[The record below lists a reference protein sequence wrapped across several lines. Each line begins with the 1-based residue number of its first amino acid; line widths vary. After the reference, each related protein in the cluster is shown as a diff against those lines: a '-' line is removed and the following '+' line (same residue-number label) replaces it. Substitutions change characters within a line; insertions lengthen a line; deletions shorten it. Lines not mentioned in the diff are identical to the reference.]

1 MTDMCDRLICESTY
15 GCFIMNCLDQDLFRE
30 IIPHL
35 AVIQMVEIEAKEF
48 QVAAREEMQAL
59 WDAEETTV
67 I

>member
-1 MTDMCDRLICESTY
+1 
-15 GCFIMNCLDQDLFRE
+15 MNCLDQDLFRE